1 MLCRPQRVPCL
12 DEMHTSID
20 STDKNRGLSLFPL
33 HLGYGRT
40 VLVAIVILSQTCGCA
55 GVVMGTDQIDKALEA
70 NLTKAFCVPVQ
81 QRDSSSEQ
89 RSGGV

>member
-12 DEMHTSID
+12 DEMHTGID
-20 STDKNRGLSLFPL
+20 STGKNRGPSAVPL

-40 VLVAIVILSQTCGCA
+40 VLVAIDILSQTCGSV

-70 NLTKAFCVPVQ
+70 NLTKASRVPL
-81 QRDSSSEQ
+81 
-89 RSGGV
+89 